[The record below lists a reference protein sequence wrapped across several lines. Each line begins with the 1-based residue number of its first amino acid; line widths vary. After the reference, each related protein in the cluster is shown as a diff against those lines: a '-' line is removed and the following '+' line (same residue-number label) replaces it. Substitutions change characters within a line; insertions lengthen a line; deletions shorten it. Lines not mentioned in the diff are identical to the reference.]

1 MIKRK
6 KPKFVRKET
15 FKKLRFGKV
24 RKKKRKW
31 RRALGNQSKV
41 RKKRKGYRKKP
52 SIGYRQ
58 ARSIRGLVSN
68 LKPRI
73 IYNSRELNDLKKN
86 EIAVIGKV
94 GKKKRIE
101 MVKKASEKK
110 IKILNLNVKKF
121 LKKIEKERE
130 EKAKEKKKKEEKEKK
145 IEEKKKK
152 ELEKEEKGKEAKK
165 EEKKTEEI
173 KEKEQKIEKKTE
185 ETKEEVKKE
194 EEKEPV
200 KEAIKK

>member
-145 IEEKKKK
+145 IEEK
-152 ELEKEEKGKEAKK
+152 GKEAKK

-185 ETKEEVKKE
+185 ETKEEVKTDE
-194 EEKEPV
+194 LKEPV